1 MSSRRLYRRYN
12 GEYAFASSDPQ
23 WFGMGATQSE
33 PMTAK
38 EALAATGMDAMRFSE
53 HPVFTTIEGFT
64 TDDGQVM
71 LPQTIEVPSHKAV
84 ILEEVEFEHLVPVTA
99 IGKDREVFQFETL
112 IEPLEIVLDV
122 TESVIETCG
131 LFAGGSEWFGFVR
144 LPEDVTIGG
153 DTHAMYLFGRDG
165 LRSSF
170 SIGPHAK
177 RLECMNMFTAAIAAQ
192 SQAENRYVLQHR
204 RGAKVNIEQIR
215 ATVRVAYKNASEL
228 DEAAKVLLDEK
239 FSEEEF
245 YAYAD
250 ALLGTPDPKAGQR
263 AVSNHEDRNRVLKRI
278 LYGDST
284 ASSFRNAQPTKW
296 TAFQTVTEYADHFS
310 PVRSTDRKARRV
322 ERLVDGTHDTLKYAA
337 LALLR

>member
-12 GEYAFASSDPQ
+12 GEYAFASCDPM
-23 WFGMGATQSE
+23 WFGMGATQAD

-53 HPVFTTIEGFT
+53 HTLFTTVEGFT

-84 ILEEVEFEHLVPVTA
+84 ILEEVEYEHLVPVMA
-99 IGKDREVFQFETL
+99 IGKDREVFQFEEL
-112 IEPLEIVLDV
+112 IEPLDTVLDV

-177 RLECMNMFTAAIAAQ
+177 RLSCMNMFSSAVAAQ
-192 SQAENRYVLQHR
+192 RTYENRYVLQHR
-204 RGAKVNIEQIR
+204 RGAKVNVEQIR
-215 ATVRVAYKNASEL
+215 ATVRLAYKDALEL
-228 DEAAKVLLDEK
+228 DEAATVLLGER

-250 ALLGTPDPKAGQR
+250 ELLGTPDPKAGQR
-263 AVSNHEDRNRVLKRI
+263 AVNNHIDRNRVLKRI
-278 LYGDST
+278 LYGESVET
-284 ASSFRNAQPTKW
+284 SFRDANPTKW
-296 TAFQTVTEYADHFS
+296 SAFQAITEYADHFS

-322 ERLVDGTHDTLKYAA
+322 ERLVDGTMDNLKVSA